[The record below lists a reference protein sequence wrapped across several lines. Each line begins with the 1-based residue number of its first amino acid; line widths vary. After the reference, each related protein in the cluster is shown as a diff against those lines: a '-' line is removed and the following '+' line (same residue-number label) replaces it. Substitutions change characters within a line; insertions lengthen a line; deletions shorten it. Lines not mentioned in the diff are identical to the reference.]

1 MKKTI
6 ITLLAVTFSMNIMAA
21 PEKVQDQVFKLS
33 VTDKGFEPK
42 ELKVKPDIPVILH
55 ITRKTN
61 GTCAREIV
69 VPSKNLKVELPMNK
83 EVVVNIGKLQKG
95 EIKFGC
101 AMEMMVGGVMFVN

>member
-1 MKKTI
+1 MKKLILTV
-6 ITLLAVTFSMNIMAA
+6 LALAFSMNIMAA
-21 PEKVQDQVFKLS
+21 ATQEQVFKMS
-33 VTDKGFEPK
+33 VTEKGFEPK
-42 ELKVKPDIPVILH
+42 ELKVKPDIPVVLH

-69 VPSKNLKVELPMNK
+69 VPSKNIKVELPMNK

>member
-1 MKKTI
+1 MKKMIMTF
-6 ITLLAVTFSMNIMAA
+6 LALTFSMNIMAA
-21 PEKVQDQVFKLS
+21 QEQVFKMS
-33 VTDKGFEPK
+33 ITEKGFEPK
-42 ELKVKPDIPVILH
+42 ELKVKPDIPVVLH

-61 GTCAREIV
+61 ATCAREIV
-69 VPSKNLKVELPMNK
+69 VPSKNIKVELPMNK